1 MKYQQE
7 ERGAQEH
14 PGEVDTHVPQLAG
27 PARNEGLVD
36 FIADGPERAEEK
48 GEPQAFVSAR

>member
-14 PGEVDTHVPQLAG
+14 PGEVDTHVPQLTGTAG
-27 PARNEGLVD
+27 DEGLMDLVQHRP
-36 FIADGPERAEEK
+36 GPT
-48 GEPQAFVSAR
+48 